1 MTGARTI
8 RSLTPFLPLSRR
20 SPEYGQA
27 YRAGTKA
34 CVTWLMNR
42 ADELSF
48 GSKADRREAKVL
60 NRAAAELS
68 REAKDIA
75 FGGEEVEAEGPFFA
89 ALQPL
94 ADRGRA

>member
-1 MTGARTI
+1 MTPGRII
-8 RSLTPFLPLSRR
+8 RSLTPFLRLTRR
-20 SPEYGQA
+20 TPEYGQA

-34 CVTWLMNR
+34 SVTWLMNR

-48 GSKADRREAKVL
+48 GSKADRRDAKVL
-60 NRAAAELS
+60 NRAAAEMS

-75 FGGEEVEAEGPFFA
+75 FGGVEVEAEGPFFA

-94 ADRGRA
+94 AEQVQK